1 MKVFDG
7 RVVALCGIGE
17 VGCIF
22 GIGIGFMMLIGV
34 RDDGV
39 GIRVGIGINVRWGG
53 IGVTWGGIGVT
64 WGGIEHHGCLFVG
77 HDVYGGL
84 VREEV

>member
-1 MKVFDG
+1 
-7 RVVALCGIGE
+7 
-17 VGCIF
+17 
-22 GIGIGFMMLIGV
+22 MLIGVRDDGVGVRVGVRDDGVDIRVGV